1 MNGKFLNAKKVL
13 SAAVGAIMV
22 LQGAAAVCA
31 ADIAPEA
38 EVFARPAVEEVQAV
52 QIGANYVNVDVVISN
67 CEENDMP
74 IIAYL
79 YSDSGKMCAVSY
91 RPILGG
97 KASLTLGVSDSEPTG
112 NYTLVIDPYLAG
124 ESYIQPFKF
133 VGTDDV
139 NNLMAALNDSEE
151 ASVKEKLDNSYAA
164 FDTIYYMPA
173 VDGSRLTVSADD
185 YKALSEAQRLVFAE
199 KIASAVGGKYADKK
213 GAFVPRNAAAF
224 VKEAYVLSLY
234 NSKDTSDALLA
245 EKLYEYAS
253 VVGFDAEDAALYG
266 KIENRETMAQ
276 VAKNTKSTAENS
288 EELLKIVL
296 QAAAVQL
303 INETHWTN
311 LVNVVDDIES
321 SYNGLFGIDKSD
333 IKKLKN
339 NKALREEFCQNFKGT
354 YYSVDEV
361 AEAWEDVLKAAEK
374 KLGSTGGGSTGGGSS
389 GGGSTGGG
397 STGDSTIK
405 TAGTA
410 YTPQDNLE
418 KTKLVTDY
426 YDDMSGSYSWAS
438 DAVLH
443 LTMKG
448 VVQGYGDRTFGPEK
462 NLTRA
467 EFMKMLVNVCGLADV
482 TATCSFTDV
491 DKDAWYYVYIA
502 SAEKAGLA
510 SGYGDGLFGVNDP
523 ITRQDAITLVYR
535 AAKLKKL
542 SIGKYSVGNLNF
554 KDNGEIADYA
564 VEAVKAL
571 YGAGVYLDTAE
582 VMSLSTL
589 EPTKNASRAYVAV
602 LLDQIYELK

>member
-1 MNGKFLNAKKVL
+1 MNGNFLKTKKVL
-13 SAAVGAIMV
+13 SAAVGAIMM

-38 EVFARPAVEEVQAV
+38 EVFVRPEVEEVQAV
-52 QIGANYVNVDVVISN
+52 QIGTNYITVDVKISN
-67 CEENDMP
+67 VEKNDMP
-74 IIAYL
+74 VIAYL
-79 YSDSGKMCAVSY
+79 LNDAGKMCAVSY

-97 KASLTLGVSDSEPTG
+97 EASLTLGVSDSEPTG
-112 NYTLVIDPYLAG
+112 LYTLVIDPYLAG
-124 ESYIQPFKF
+124 ESYVQTFNF
-133 VGTDDV
+133 VGTEDV
-139 NNLMAALNDSEE
+139 NNLMAAIND
-151 ASVKEKLDNSYAA
+151 ADKGSVKEKLDDSYIA
-164 FDTIYYMPA
+164 FDTIYYPA
-173 VDGSRLTVSADD
+173 AADGSRTTVSADD

-199 KIASAVGGKYADKK
+199 KIASALGGKYADKK
-213 GAFVPRNAAAF
+213 GTFVPRNAAAF
-224 VKEAYVLSLY
+224 VKEAYIVSLY
-234 NSKDTSDALLA
+234 NSKDTSDSLLA
-245 EKLYEYAS
+245 AKLYEYAS

-266 KIENRETMAQ
+266 KIDNKETMAQ
-276 VAKNTKSTAENS
+276 VAKNTNSTVENAD
-288 EELLKIVL
+288 ELAKVIL

-303 INETHWTN
+303 VNETHWTN
-311 LVNVVDDIES
+311 LVNVVEDIEKN
-321 SYNGLFGIDKSD
+321 YDGLFGIKSSD
-333 IKKLKN
+333 ITKLKN
-339 NKALREEFCQNFKGT
+339 NKALREEFCQNFKST

-361 AEAWEDVLKAAEK
+361 SEAWADVLKAAEK
-374 KLGSTGGGSTGGGSS
+374 KIGSTGGSTGGG
-389 GGGSTGGG
+389 GGTGGSAGGT
-397 STGDSTIK
+397 STGDTAIK
-405 TAGTA
+405 TAGTS

-418 KTKLVTDY
+418 KTKLITDY
-426 YDDMSGSYSWAS
+426 YDDMSGDYSWAS

-443 LTMKG
+443 LTLNG

-491 DKDAWYYVYIA
+491 DKDAWYYVYVA
-502 SAEKAGLA
+502 SAEKVGLA

-535 AAKLKKL
+535 AAKIKKI
-542 SIGKYSVGNLNF
+542 SIGKYSVGALNF
-554 KDNGEIADYA
+554 KDNAEIAPYA

-589 EPTKNASRAYVAV
+589 EPTKNASRAYLAV